1 MFVSLVKINK
11 YLIYLFLFLFFNC
24 IHIGPIIAADTSYD
38 NIYYDVPTGKAQYIR
53 GITFNND
60 GTKMF
65 ITGGKVA
72 QFTLSTGFDLSSVTY
87 VRTLSISINS
97 GGDPRSLIFS
107 PDGTTMLILDS

>member
-72 QFTLSTGFDLSSVTY
+72 QFTLSTGFDLSSERCGSRY
-87 VRTLSISINS
+87 S
-97 GGDPRSLIFS
+97 F
-107 PDGTTMLILDS
+107 